1 MKPRFSWRHA
11 VALYALTLLMC
22 EAHEQAHIQIGRMI
36 CGCYGERD
44 FSLWATCE
52 ACGAEHLAPIAS
64 LAGPLFT
71 YTVIWLGSWLVATA
85 GSARRQAIGIS
96 LIFAPLPF
104 ARIFTALMG
113 GGDEVTFLRS
123 LSAGAWGTAT
133 PRVVAAAVVLLA
145 CAPPIA
151 IAWSRI
157 AGRRRLVWI
166 AALCL
171 VPMLAQG
178 AYVRLVL
185 NRILAAGTLATP
197 VIAGTPALIVVHT
210 VAIGLLLAF
219 TWRWLELITAEP
231 TTPAS

>member
-1 MKPRFSWRHA
+1 MKLRFSWRYA
-11 VALYALTLLMC
+11 VALYALTLLMG

-44 FSLWATCE
+44 FSLWATCQE
-52 ACGAEHLAPIAS
+52 CAAPYLAPIAS

-71 YTVIWLGSWLVATA
+71 YAMIWLGAWLLATG
-85 GSARRQAIGIS
+85 GSARRRAIGIS

-104 ARIFTALMG
+104 ARIFTALVG

-123 LSAGAWGTAT
+123 LSAGAWSAT
-133 PRVVAAAVVLLA
+133 TLRVVAAVAVLLA

-151 IAWSRI
+151 IAWSKM
-157 AGRRRLVWI
+157 AVRRRLLWI

-185 NRILAAGTLATP
+185 NRILAAGILETP

-210 VAIGLLLAF
+210 VAIGLLFAF
-219 TWRWLELITAEP
+219 MWRWLDLIADEP
-231 TTPAS
+231 STPLD